1 MFCVSPARLL
11 VVAGTCCDPTIHN
24 TAYAAL
30 QPGPGIQHAAC
41 SMHHAGGVA
50 SDKQDMATKPPDK
63 RSEANVRINISQAV
77 PQTLEPS
84 GGLILGIVTLLN
96 IAELV
101 LGG

>member
-1 MFCVSPARLL
+1 M
-11 VVAGTCCDPTIHN
+11 
-24 TAYAAL
+24 
-30 QPGPGIQHAAC
+30 QHA
-41 SMHHAGGVA
+41 SGGVA

>member
-1 MFCVSPARLL
+1 MQHCSPDLACS
-11 VVAGTCCDPTIHN
+11 V
-24 TAYAAL
+24 
-30 QPGPGIQHAAC
+30 QHA
-41 SMHHAGGVA
+41 SGGVA
-50 SDKQDMATKPPDK
+50 SDKLNTATKPPDK